1 MHALVPHDHPYES
14 FASEFELTVH
24 NVAGEKYFLLFAA
37 TFLIGTFYRLPTK
50 EFFLASRLQGPEE
63 DPNRT
68 FPRMYTHIFA
78 RGILHSKAY

>member
-50 EFFLASRLQGPEE
+50 EFFLVSLLQGPT
-63 DPNRT
+63 PAPSRT
-68 FPRMYTHIFA
+68 PQRMYTRIFA